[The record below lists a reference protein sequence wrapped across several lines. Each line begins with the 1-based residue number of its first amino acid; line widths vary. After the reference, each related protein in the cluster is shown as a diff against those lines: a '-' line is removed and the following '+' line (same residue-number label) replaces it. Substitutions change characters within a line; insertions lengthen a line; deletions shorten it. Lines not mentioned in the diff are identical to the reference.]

1 MAFLY
6 TDLDQIDYSPDSS
19 HNIFSTGGEFSYFTE
34 LHAPTQAAHSYVFLI
49 QQWVTKVTGRGN
61 NPYWPLPSN
70 DVVHGYEHWGCFTL
84 CFTLHW
90 WLVKTVTRIFLSV
103 TVLTSFPDCGIDN
116 MATDDN
122 QMKWQQKTHIGCSLN
137 ENFSKSRSL
146 STIQWKT
153 FEGENFREFRGFV
166 TIYESFLREIGG
178 WGMGGEG
185 VLWHSKSEQSA
196 KIIFFTNLRKFF
208 PSNVSRYTVLLEYS
222 WECGNYLRVST
233 IRRLLDGSSLSWV
246 SL

>member
-1 MAFLY
+1 MFCLIQFCCQNSVTSVFLKLNQYPSSIRTVSNQYLHTYLYQTCRNSKPWGCFCRTDTDLVYSSVSDPLPKCSVAFLC
-6 TDLDQIDYSPDSS
+6 TDLDQIDYSSDSS

-49 QQWVTKVTGRGN
+49 QQWVTKVIGRGN

-122 QMKWQQKTHIGCSLN
+122 QMKWQQKTDIVCSLN

-146 STIQWKT
+146 ST
-153 FEGENFREFRGFV
+153 V
-166 TIYESFLREIGG
+166 
-178 WGMGGEG
+178 
-185 VLWHSKSEQSA
+185 
-196 KIIFFTNLRKFF
+196 
-208 PSNVSRYTVLLEYS
+208 
-222 WECGNYLRVST
+222 
-233 IRRLLDGSSLSWV
+233 
-246 SL
+246 